1 MELWFILKVKHTA
14 FSDGLD
20 VRCEKKRGNQ
30 EWQQGCSGLS
40 NWNDGECHQLPYEG
54 LCEEYI
60 GGEGSVGHAMSKMF
74 C

>member
-20 VRCEKKRGNQ
+20 VGCEKKTGNQ

-40 NWNDGECHQLPYEG
+40 NWKDGVSSAALRRPVRGVHRRGGECWTCY
-54 LCEEYI
+54 
-60 GGEGSVGHAMSKMF
+60 V
-74 C
+74 